1 MVSVSFG
8 NKFKSNFSEAQNS
21 YQMTISLIMMVIV
34 LCAISSIT
42 TLIITNKSSDSPVK
56 KKDEVPVKKE
66 DEVVVKNAVEDLESI
81 KDRIKQTEKYREYY
95 RSETNNGITVV
106 GTLMEQMID
115 VMIAILKQPLVK
127 EVVSKHITEKQ
138 DAIEIAEYIEMLGK
152 EVVKEVEQTQLLRC
166 GRKMVE
172 TCDTYTYPDGEE
184 IQECSMVEG
193 DGDAPVNN
201 CDYYV
206 ENHQEIEKGMERA
219 MINLYNKTLSVL
231 EKSEEKDKIYR
242 ISKNLAK
249 ANRKQYML
257 SSGMKIDNQYMDD
270 YFPEQSYM
278 ENVAMAHYKYLGK
291 ELSTTLGDSIIV
303 RELTDDEKPFVRY
316 RTTPQNVV
324 HSTQP
329 PPPPSQDG
337 VASDI
342 LIVDT
347 PIQIGETAIPADE
360 SA

>member
-56 KKDEVPVKKE
+56 KKDEVP
-66 DEVVVKNAVEDLESI
+66 VKNAVEDLESI

-127 EVVSKHITEKQ
+127 EVVSKHITEKK
-138 DAIEIAEYIEMLGK
+138 DAIEIAEYIELLGK

-166 GRKMVE
+166 GREMVE
-172 TCDTYTYPDGEE
+172 TCDTYTYPSGEE
-184 IQECSMVEG
+184 IQECWMVEG

-206 ENHQEIEKGMERA
+206 ENRKEIEKGMERA
-219 MINLYNKTLSVL
+219 MINLYNKTLSII

-257 SSGMKIDNQYMDD
+257 SSGMKIDDKYMDD

-303 RELTDDEKPFVRY
+303 RELTEDEKPFVSY

-324 HSTQP
+324 HSTQ
-329 PPPPSQDG
+329 PSQDG

-347 PIQIGETAIPADE
+347 PIHIGETAIDVDE
-360 SA
+360 SM

>member
-56 KKDEVPVKKE
+56 KKDEVP
-66 DEVVVKNAVEDLESI
+66 VKNAVEDLESI

-127 EVVSKHITEKQ
+127 EVVSKHITEKK
-138 DAIEIAEYIEMLGK
+138 DAIEIAEYIELLGK

-166 GRKMVE
+166 GREMVE
-172 TCDTYTYPDGEE
+172 TCDTYTYPSGEE
-184 IQECSMVEG
+184 IQECWMVEG

-206 ENHQEIEKGMERA
+206 EKRQEIEKGMKRA
-219 MINLYNKTLSVL
+219 M
-231 EKSEEKDKIYR
+231 
-242 ISKNLAK
+242 
-249 ANRKQYML
+249 RKL
-257 SSGMKIDNQYMDD
+257 
-270 YFPEQSYM
+270 
-278 ENVAMAHYKYLGK
+278 
-291 ELSTTLGDSIIV
+291 
-303 RELTDDEKPFVRY
+303 
-316 RTTPQNVV
+316 
-324 HSTQP
+324 
-329 PPPPSQDG
+329 
-337 VASDI
+337 
-342 LIVDT
+342 
-347 PIQIGETAIPADE
+347 
-360 SA
+360 

>member
-1 MVSVSFG
+1 MVSASKS
-8 NKFKSNFSEAQNS
+8 KFNIV
-21 YQMTISLIMMVIV
+21 MVVLI
-34 LCAISSIT
+34 LCAISSVT
-42 TLIITNKSSDSPVK
+42 TLIITNKSDSPEKKEDEVK
-56 KKDEVPVKKE
+56 KEKE

-184 IQECSMVEG
+184 IQKCSMVEG

-206 ENHQEIEKGMERA
+206 ENRQEIEKGMERA

-303 RELTDDEKPFVRY
+303 RELTDDEKPFVSY
-316 RTTPQNVV
+316 RTTPQDVGISSNDELMIPADDVTV
-324 HSTQP
+324 
-329 PPPPSQDG
+329 
-337 VASDI
+337 
-342 LIVDT
+342 VDT